1 MKIIFAGTS
10 ISAVAILDTLYNS
23 GHDIILTLTKPD
35 LPSGRGMKLNFS
47 PVKKYALKHSIKII
61 QPISLK
67 LNGKYHNM
75 ANEVHNLLNK
85 IKFDIMIVV
94 AYGLILPYSILKIP
108 YYGCINIHYSLLPR
122 WRGPAPVPRAIE
134 AGDISTGV
142 TIIKMDSGIDTGP
155 IISQDSIKILPED
168 TSLTLQNK
176 LEKLSKILII
186 NTIQKIEHDMT
197 RLFLKPQ
204 SNIGANYAPLIKK
217 NEAVLDWSL
226 SAKTLM
232 RKINAFNPFPGAIT
246 HYISYKNKKKNI
258 LKIWKAHALSIK
270 STEKPGTILS
280 VNFHNGILVACGKN
294 VIKLLELQKVNK
306 KKISA
311 IEFIN
316 GFIKDI
322 EFFVSS

>member
-10 ISAVAILDTLYNS
+10 ISAAAILDTLYNS
-23 GHDIILTLTKPD
+23 EHNIVLILTKPD
-35 LPSGRGMKLNFS
+35 LHSGRGMKLNFS

-67 LNGKYHNM
+67 LNGKYHKI
-75 ANEVHNLLNK
+75 ANETHKLLNK
-85 IKFDIMIVV
+85 IEFDIMIVMG
-94 AYGLILPYSILKIP
+94 YGLILPYNILKIP

-134 AGDISTGV
+134 AGDIFTGV

-155 IISQDSIKILPED
+155 IISQNSIRILPED

-186 NTIQKIEHDMT
+186 DTIKKIEYDMT
-197 RLFLKPQ
+197 KLFFKPQ
-204 SNIGANYAPLIKK
+204 SNIGESYAPLIKK

-226 SAKTLM
+226 SAKTIM
-232 RKINAFNPFPGAIT
+232 RKINAFNPFPGAKT
-246 HYISYKNKKKNI
+246 YYISYQNKKKF
-258 LKIWKAHALSIK
+258 LKIWKAHALSIE
-270 STEKPGTILS
+270 STKKPGTILNI
-280 VNFHNGILVACGKN
+280 NFHNGILVVCGKN
-294 VIKLLELQKVNK
+294 VIKLLELQKNNK

-311 IEFIN
+311 TEFIN
-316 GFIKDI
+316 GCIKNIKYFIS
-322 EFFVSS
+322 V